1 MPQGLALPAT
11 AALAVR
17 GAPRALRMNVLI
29 ADDNPVV
36 RGLVK
41 RLVESDPEMR
51 VVAEA
56 GDGEDAARL
65 ARVLRPDVV
74 LMDLAMPRL
83 DGLQATRRIKTEN
96 PEVKVVILTVHV
108 DEAYHRA
115 ATASGADMFLP
126 KKTLRARLVPAIR
139 ALAAETRRG
148 GPGR

>member
-1 MPQGLALPAT
+1 VPQGLALPAT

-41 RLVESDPEMR
+41 RLVEADPEMR

-83 DGLQATRRIKTEN
+83 DGLQA
-96 PEVKVVILTVHV
+96 
-108 DEAYHRA
+108 
-115 ATASGADMFLP
+115 
-126 KKTLRARLVPAIR
+126 
-139 ALAAETRRG
+139 LAAETRRG